1 MIYNTFK
8 DKKLS
13 ALGFGSMRLPVVPG
27 GGPGDVDQDAV
38 NEMVDYAIAHGV
50 NYFDTAKP
58 YHEGK
63 SEIALGRALA
73 RYPRD
78 TWYLADKFPG
88 HQVIKGIDIPLEET
102 FNEEL
107 EACGVEYFDFY
118 LLHNVN
124 EHSMKYYMDK
134 SKGCVDYFVKQR
146 DAGKIHH
153 LGFSCHSAASGLKEF
168 LDEYGE
174 HMEFCQIQLNYLDWT
189 LQGAKDKVAL
199 LRERGIPVWVM
210 EPVRG
215 GRLAKLDAETEER
228 MRALRPEEST
238 AAWAFRW
245 LRTVPQPTVILSGM
259 SNLSQMKD
267 NVATFEQDKP
277 LNDEELR
284 LVYDAAERLS
294 ALIPCT
300 GCRYCCAGCPKQPDI
315 PLLISLCN
323 DMRIDSAM
331 NAVARYDAL
340 DDKRASAC
348 IGCGKCRIACPQKID
363 VPAAMKE
370 LVSLREG
377 RKSWTEICIERD
389 NAAKA
394 LRAAKARK

>member
-1 MIYNTFK
+1 MIYHDFQGL
-8 DKKLS
+8 KLS
-13 ALGFGSMRLPVVPG
+13 ALGFGTMRLPVLEDG
-27 GGPGDVDQDAV
+27 SV
-38 NEMVDYAIAHGV
+38 NEPLAAEMVRYAMDHGV
-50 NYFDTAKP
+50 NYFDTAYP
-58 YHEGK
+58 YHGGMSEVVVGK
-63 SEIALGRALA
+63 ALA
-73 RYPRD
+73 DYPRD
-78 TWYLADKFPG
+78 SFYLATKYPG
-88 HQVIKGIDIPLEET
+88 HQISASYDPAAVFEEQ
-102 FNEEL
+102 L
-107 EACGVEYFDFY
+107 KKCGVEYFDFY

-228 MRALRPEEST
+228 MRTLRPEEST

-284 LVYDAAERLS
+284 VVYDAAERLS

-300 GCRYCCAGCPKQPDI
+300 GCRYCCAGCPKQLDI

-340 DDKRASAC
+340 DDKRATAC

-394 LRAAKARK
+394 LRAAKAKK

>member
-228 MRALRPEEST
+228 MRTLRPEEST

-259 SNLSQMKD
+259 SNLSQVKD

-300 GCRYCCAGCPKQPDI
+300 GCRYCCAGCPKQLDI

-323 DMRIDSAM
+323 DMRIDFAM

-340 DDKRASAC
+340 DDKRATAC

-394 LRAAKARK
+394 LRAAKAKK